1 MMCTQYN
8 FTVTSH
14 STSGRYEID
23 IIAECKR
30 WQLSAGER
38 QATTHMPTRDS
49 TEPLKEG
56 FLANTLT
63 WIDQV
68 EQAEE

>member
-1 MMCTQYN
+1 MA
-8 FTVTSH
+8 V
-14 STSGRYEID
+14 
-23 IIAECKR
+23 
-30 WQLSAGER
+30 SAGER